1 MSEWISV
8 EERMPYH
15 QMVLA
20 WCDGDYEFALMIG
33 SEMHVYDGKEW
44 VRPGLEITHWQPLPD
59 PPK

>member
-8 EERMPYH
+8 EERLPPH

-20 WCDGDYEFALMIG
+20 WCGDDYEFAMMIG
-33 SEMHVYDGKEW
+33 SEMQIYDGKEW
-44 VRPGLEITHWQPLPD
+44 VSTGLEITHWQPLPE